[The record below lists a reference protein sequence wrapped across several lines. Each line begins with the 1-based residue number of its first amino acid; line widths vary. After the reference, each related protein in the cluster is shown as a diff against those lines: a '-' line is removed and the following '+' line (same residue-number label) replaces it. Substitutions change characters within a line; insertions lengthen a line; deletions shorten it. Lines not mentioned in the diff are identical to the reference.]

1 MTHDAIRE
9 LYPNAVTING
19 DGDNIQCF
27 DVNGNELDL
36 DLSVVP
42 NMTKSQKTTEI
53 NNNNP
58 AYNPVTLTVNGQSIT
73 FNGGDASASAIAGA
87 VDLAQK
93 LGETNVKLWDIEN
106 VMRDFSF
113 DDAMLIS
120 ASIAKVW
127 RDAMYE
133 RNNKLL
139 AIKNATSSEELELIK
154 W

>member
-1 MTHDAIRE
+1 MKLFYKKINETFE
-9 LYPNAVTING
+9 LGSGKFIP
-19 DGDNIQCF
+19 DGYTEYKKGQEPT
-27 DVNGNELDL
+27 EL
-36 DLSVVP
+36 LSFIFKEGKP
-42 NMTKSQKTTEI
+42 QKVTEI
-53 NNNNP
+53 NNSNP
-58 AYNPVTLTVNGQSIT
+58 ANNPVTLTVNSQSIT
-73 FNGGDASASAIAGA
+73 FNGGDASASAIVGA

-93 LGETNVKLWDIEN
+93 LGETSVKLWDIEN

-139 AIKNATSSEELELIK
+139 AVKNATTSEELELIT